1 MAQRSELVMKLEM
14 NYKKMICQLEVIK
27 LGIEFVIDGLKKIEY
42 GCPDC
47 GNDKVVC
54 GEYDAIVECSE
65 CGCKYERHIKD

>member
-1 MAQRSELVMKLEM
+1 MKLEM
-14 NYKKMICQLEVIK
+14 NYKKMIRQLEVTK

-54 GEYDAIVECSE
+54 GEHKSIDEKTGVVVCSE
-65 CGCKYERHIKD
+65 CGCEYKRHIKD